1 MHSKAPESVIDN
13 FILQKNR
20 NLATKPDLLMSAVKK
35 VIEILRQDYFET
47 SYHDFL
53 LQQIKQVLTKD
64 DLRFARV
71 DFLIQLMIQQ
81 KPSQFSGIIQE
92 FLPQLIQTYQTSSS
106 KHFIKTLIFQIE
118 QLLDLAVAQQALNNA
133 HLPYLQ
139 AITQLS
145 ILENDA
151 SELQYHHI
159 TKVLEALA
167 VIKTPESLD
176 MMLALTQH
184 SSWNVRNLAN
194 QLLEQGLEGL
204 L

>member
-1 MHSKAPESVIDN
+1 MHSKAPESVIDS
-13 FILQKNR
+13 FIQQKNAHP
-20 NLATKPDLLMSAVKK
+20 ATALDLLMQAVKK
-35 VIEILRQDYFET
+35 VIEILKQDHFKT

-92 FLPQLIQTYQTSSS
+92 FLPQLIQTYQTASS

-145 ILENDA
+145 IQESDA